1 MIINDRTLSYS
12 NSKEYG
18 PYPKNKDITVSAE
31 GSAKDKTFESETKTI
46 KASKLKDNTTITLD
60 FDSDEIDKYV
70 AKRKEENSLKN
81 KLTQFLVGTHWH

>member
-1 MIINDRTLSYS
+1 MIVRYHIQILKNMVHILRIKILLS
-12 NSKEYG
+12 
-18 PYPKNKDITVSAE
+18 PAE

-70 AKRKEENSLKN
+70 AKKK
-81 KLTQFLVGTHWH
+81 KKKIV